1 MDLDNSELTMRLG
14 QNEPQAM
21 SKCLLKH
28 TALFLLPPPC
38 STEVKDRIHVLG
50 MLSTYDQDVLLQLVF
65 AARETL
71 AELESRKRFLH

>member
-1 MDLDNSELTMRLG
+1 MKLG

-21 SKCLLKH
+21 SKYQLKH
-28 TALFLLPPPC
+28 TALFLLQPPC
-38 STEVKDRIHVLG
+38 STEMKDRIHVLDLD

-71 AELESRKRFLH
+71 AEQESQYRFLH